1 MRTAGYKFVY
11 FAKSWLSLQMGSE
24 NTTGLCCWVLLL
36 GTLGY
41 FSVVVVVKVPPPSTP
56 PVTPF
61 QDLQTAGHPLVQT
74 LGKSGEIRHIPLRSP
89 GSFVLLLP
97 PSQFTSSSCC
107 GGSSSSGRWPPS
119 PWPRSFRVSQDTPVQ
134 ISQVILLTHPSA
146 PSLLRPPGSSGTAGS
161 GAKITNETLGLW
173 MKPDP

>member
-11 FAKSWLSLQMGSE
+11 FAKSLLSLQMGSE
-24 NTTGLCCWVLLL
+24 NTTGLCCSVLLL

-56 PVTPF
+56 PVAPF

-97 PSQFTSSSCC
+97 HPSLPPAPAAGAPALQGGGLHPLGPEVSESRRTPQFRFPKSSS
-107 GGSSSSGRWPPS
+107 PLIPQL
-119 PWPRSFRVSQDTPVQ
+119 PAF
-134 ISQVILLTHPSA
+134 
-146 PSLLRPPGSSGTAGS
+146 
-161 GAKITNETLGLW
+161 
-173 MKPDP
+173 